1 MKTTAFITWALLASC
16 LAFGVGSA
24 ASWLLGRPASASGD
38 GSGVSDPLLPDLV
51 AVTLEAAPEGES
63 EATRV
68 IFVGKHEV
76 TIAGWEQCVDAG
88 ACDHRPRQRRYQ
100 GADHPVT
107 GVNWLDVQ
115 QYVRWLSE
123 LTGQRLRLPRASEW
137 DFLAQDVVE
146 QEVKKLWDDPRLA
159 WAADYANYG
168 LRGSKAT
175 KPVGHFSENRQGI
188 FDLDGNV
195 WEWTDTC
202 WLNNDGKS
210 SSEATENCGGS
221 RVLAGTHKTYQSEF
235 VRQVP
240 VGGCSIGVP
249 PANIGFRL
257 VLDDEPKGGGQG
269 ALRTLR
275 ETLRLAFT

>member
-16 LAFGVGSA
+16 LAFGAGSA

-88 ACDHRPRQRRYQ
+88 ACDHRPRQRKYQ

-123 LTGQRLRLPRASEW
+123 HTGERLRLPRASEW

-175 KPVGHFSENRQGI
+175 KPVGHFSENRQGNLRPRRERLGVDRYLLAEQRREI
-188 FDLDGNV
+188 VQRSHRELRRLENPGRDAQDLPVRVRASGAGRRM
-195 WEWTDTC
+195 
-202 WLNNDGKS
+202 LNRRS
-210 SSEATENCGGS
+210 SCEHRVPSGS
-221 RVLAGTHKTYQSEF
+221 
-235 VRQVP
+235 
-240 VGGCSIGVP
+240 
-249 PANIGFRL
+249 
-257 VLDDEPKGGGQG
+257 
-269 ALRTLR
+269 
-275 ETLRLAFT
+275 

>member
-68 IFVGKHEV
+68 VFVGKHEV

-107 GVNWLDVQ
+107 GVSVPSGDKRHATAPRPFFATS
-115 QYVRWLSE
+115 VRS
-123 LTGQRLRLPRASEW
+123 
-137 DFLAQDVVE
+137 
-146 QEVKKLWDDPRLA
+146 
-159 WAADYANYG
+159 
-168 LRGSKAT
+168 
-175 KPVGHFSENRQGI
+175 FSEAPRGR
-188 FDLDGNV
+188 FSPRSH
-195 WEWTDTC
+195 
-202 WLNNDGKS
+202 WL
-210 SSEATENCGGS
+210 T
-221 RVLAGTHKTYQSEF
+221 R
-235 VRQVP
+235 P
-240 VGGCSIGVP
+240 VV
-249 PANIGFRL
+249 
-257 VLDDEPKGGGQG
+257 
-269 ALRTLR
+269 TLR
-275 ETLRLAFT
+275 